1 MNAEEQNMKKIL
13 LIVLCAFYALGLC
26 AEGSSD
32 HFFSRGLKF
41 KTERSVFGFLWYTD
55 LEDKISYLSVSHALA
70 FDVGY
75 QQDEHFYYGVGVEC
89 RRWLYDFCHPQLALP
104 IYGEFRMSLS
114 DKKISPYFGLKLGG
128 SVNLIGH
135 DHEDYNIFQREGGR
149 WFYNYNEY
157 HEKLC
162 GLYINP
168 EVGVRFRTVCIGF
181 SIPVMEQIRKSMSY
195 SSYSHVMRK
204 ERGKNMTT
212 SFHLTISVI
221 ASLTE

>member
-55 LEDKISYLSVSHALA
+55 LGDKISYLSVSHALA

-195 SSYSHVMRK
+195 SSYSHVTRK

>member
-1 MNAEEQNMKKIL
+1 MKKIL

-195 SSYSHVMRK
+195 SSYSHVTRK

>member
-195 SSYSHVMRK
+195 SSYSHVTRK